1 VVKNIY
7 IYNKKN
13 MASINIKI
21 KGCGLTS
28 HETGNLPTG
37 DIVDG
42 LIVFDKSQ
50 GIPLYHRDGH

>member
-1 VVKNIY
+1 
-7 IYNKKN
+7 